1 MAITNQQYK
10 FIEEVIKGKSY
21 SDAYR
26 SAYPKSRK
34 WKNESVA
41 AKASQLRNKPEIND
55 KIEEFRE
62 IKKAEF
68 AENFIYDPAESQKL
82 TYNVMKMAYQDM
94 LENGIR
100 TANTQLFLGARK
112 DLEDREEART
122 DREAYQNLE
131 IKKREIQI
139 EKLRVEIDK
148 LKGIAEEI
156 EDLSEIEEEIYG
168 VLDDKA

>member
-26 SAYPKSRK
+26 SAYPKSKK

-41 AKASQLRNKPEIND
+41 AKASQLRNKPEINE

-68 AENFIYDPAESQKL
+68 AENFIYDQAESQKL
-82 TYNVMKMAYQDM
+82 TYNVMKMAYQDI

-122 DREAYQNLE
+122 DRETYQNLE

-156 EDLSEIEEEIYG
+156 EDLSETDALIFG
-168 VLDDKA
+168 DADD